1 MLPVFK
7 SGISSTCDT
16 VFKHNAVSHMLYNIS
31 IMAFLLELV
40 SNSNMLQNFFVL
52 RLKEVVLPHH
62 SEVLNNKTIK
72 Q

>member
-7 SGISSTCDT
+7 SGMSSTCDT
-16 VFKHNAVSHMLYNIS
+16 VFKHNAVSHMLYTIS

-40 SNSNMLQNFFVL
+40 SNMLQNFFVL
-52 RLKEVVLPHH
+52 RPKEAVLPHH
-62 SEVLNNKTIK
+62 SQVLNNKTIK